1 MRPCM
6 CANGYSTMCC
16 GHFLCVRWCGSVSD
30 RRCRD
35 QWIADNR
42 FHISYPGLRVARRIR
57 QKVAAN
63 SIYLTRWLIIC
74 QFVPAAWAI
83 SARHREFALIKS
95 IALAGNV
102 LSFSPE
108 ADCDCVKIPI
118 RQVVTAGRG
127 LTRGHRNLIVSIYHD
142 PVVMFDARRRAR
154 YPQIIPCSITGRVT
168 IFIDVITRK

>member
-1 MRPCM
+1 MTRRDVLHRSCIFVDAPTKRANCPLISFCVKKKKLLKLFSCRNTMCADTWARARVRPCM
-6 CANGYSTMCC
+6 CANSYSTMCR
-16 GHFLCVRWCGSVSD
+16 GPSLCVRWCGSVSD

-35 QWIADNR
+35 QWIADDR

-102 LSFSPE
+102 LSFSPRRI
-108 ADCDCVKIPI
+108 AIASKSRYVKW
-118 RQVVTAGRG
+118 
-127 LTRGHRNLIVSIYHD
+127 
-142 PVVMFDARRRAR
+142 
-154 YPQIIPCSITGRVT
+154 
-168 IFIDVITRK
+168 